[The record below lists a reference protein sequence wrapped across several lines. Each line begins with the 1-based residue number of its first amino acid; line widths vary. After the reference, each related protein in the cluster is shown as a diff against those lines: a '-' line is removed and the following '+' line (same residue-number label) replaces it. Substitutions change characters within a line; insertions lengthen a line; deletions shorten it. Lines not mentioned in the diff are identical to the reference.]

1 MLENLETCIVLRRP
15 LIGIVFAVV
24 FGMMVAAAGLFSFET
39 LLFSA
44 FFCIGLT
51 GLLFRSSAAGIG
63 VFSSVAFVAACR
75 FMLAA
80 SPLSGAEINRIQ
92 AQLPLEN
99 VQMVGRVAGVPAY
112 HAYRSGDFGIW
123 VFSFDCEGMK
133 IFDEWATYRGR
144 IQVRVSDSRLDDTF
158 RRGERIHFSGLLR
171 PRNFPGSDPLEL
183 AVSAPSGWDVLAGPP
198 RLSPILWGQQLRE
211 RAAQTLSNGIENHP
225 DQLAVLEAL
234 LLGYR
239 KAVPPEITQQ
249 FKRTGTLHIFAI
261 SGLHVGIVGLLI
273 TVVLKTMGVSRDR
286 WGLWLLP
293 LLLAYVMST
302 GMKSS
307 ALRALTMA
315 AVYFL
320 APLFCRKPDVPTS
333 IAFAAILLL
342 FFQPLNMLSAGFIF
356 SFTVVSFLV
365 MAFAVVPRTWLFRG
379 SGWRRALWAYVAS
392 LGVTTGAAFIAS
404 VPLTALFFGSF
415 TTLSL
420 VANLIV
426 VPLTFCIVLS
436 GWLSILVPVASDIF
450 NHAALVFIN
459 GLLGTVG
466 LLSDLPGT
474 HGTVSPPPL
483 TALLFWYSG
492 WIYFFVQA
500 RTAPQRCTAF
510 ILVSLAIA
518 LTLLSMK

>member
-15 LIGIVFAVV
+15 LIGIALAVV
-24 FGMMVAAAGLFSFET
+24 FGMMVASAELFSLET

-44 FFCIGLT
+44 FFCMGLT
-51 GLLFRSSAAGIG
+51 GLLFRSRASGIG
-63 VFSSVAFVAACR
+63 VFSSVALVAACR
-75 FMLAA
+75 FMLAV

-92 AQLPLEN
+92 PQLPLEN
-99 VQMVGRVAGVPAY
+99 VQMVGRIAGAPAY
-112 HAYRSGDFGIW
+112 HAYRSGDFGVW
-123 VFSFDCEGMK
+123 VFPFDCEGMK
-133 IFDEWATYRGR
+133 TLDEWATYRGR
-144 IQVRVSDSRLDDTF
+144 IQVRVSGSRLSDTF
-158 RRGERIHFSGLLR
+158 RRGERIRFSGLLHLR
-171 PRNFPGSDPLEL
+171 DFPGSPPLEL
-183 AVSAPSGWDVLAGPP
+183 TVSAPSGWDLLAGPS
-198 RLSPILWGQQLRE
+198 RFSPILWGQRLRE
-211 RAAQTLSNGIENHP
+211 RAAQSLSNGIEPHSA
-225 DQLAVLEAL
+225 QLAVLKAL

-239 KAVPPEITQQ
+239 KAVPPEIIQQ

-261 SGLHVGIVGLLI
+261 SGLHVGIAGLLI
-273 TVVLKTMGVSRDR
+273 TVALKTMGIPRDR

-293 LLLAYVMST
+293 LLLAYVMTT

-333 IAFAAILLL
+333 IAFAVLLLL

-356 SFTVVSFLV
+356 SFTVVGFLV
-365 MAFAVVPRTWLFRG
+365 MAFAVVPRKILFRG
-379 SGWRRALWAYVAS
+379 SGWRRALWGYVAS

-436 GWLSILVPVASDIF
+436 GWLSILLPVAADIF

-466 LLSDLPGT
+466 TLSRLPGT

-500 RTAPQRCTAF
+500 RTAPQRSTAF
-510 ILVSLAIA
+510 ILIGLSIA
-518 LTLLSMK
+518 LTFLAMG